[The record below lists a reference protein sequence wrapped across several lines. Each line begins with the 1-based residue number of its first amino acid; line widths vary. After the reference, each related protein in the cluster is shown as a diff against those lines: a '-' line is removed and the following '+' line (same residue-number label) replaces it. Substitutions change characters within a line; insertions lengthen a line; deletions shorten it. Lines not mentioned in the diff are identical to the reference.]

1 MERPRM
7 IDSAA
12 LNSAFEPTFVSEPRT
27 SPEYVAWRDP
37 VRAIA
42 KAAGEAIMR
51 VYASDFAIEHKADNS
66 PVTEADMAAHHVIV
80 AGLQALTPDIPIL
93 TEEGGLTAWAI
104 RQHWARYWLVDP
116 LDGTREFVKRNGEF
130 SVNIALIEAHQ
141 PVLGVVYAPATG
153 ADYAGVFGVGS
164 WRFTGDVGAPIK
176 VRRAGLEPIT
186 LALSRSHGSK
196 REQALMD
203 ALINP
208 VVIRCGSALKT
219 CLVAEGLADLYPR
232 FGPTSEWDTA
242 ASQCVLEAAG
252 GQMTTLTGERLTYN
266 RQESVLN
273 PSFLAFGAALP
284 LSLAQLAQI
293 AQ

>member
-1 MERPRM
+1 M
-7 IDSAA
+7 INTSGNLTPEHNAA
-12 LNSAFEPTFVSEPRT
+12 SGACPPPDFL
-27 SPEYVAWRDP
+27 AWRDP

-42 KAAGEAIMR
+42 QAAGEAIMR

-66 PVTEADMAAHHVIV
+66 PVTEADLAAHHVIV

-93 TEEGGLTAWAI
+93 TEEGGLPDWAV

-153 ADYAGVFGVGS
+153 LDYAGVFGVGS
-164 WRFTGDVGAPIK
+164 WRFIGEVRAPIR
-176 VRRAGLEPIT
+176 VRSAPLEPIT
-186 LALSRSHGSK
+186 LALSRSHGSR
-196 REQALMD
+196 REQALID
-203 ALINP
+203 ALTNP

-219 CLVAEGLADLYPR
+219 CLVAEGTADLYPR

-284 LSLAQLAQI
+284 LPLAQLAFI
-293 AQ
+293 AE

>member
-1 MERPRM
+1 MV
-7 IDSAA
+7 DSAEHLIPG
-12 LNSAFEPTFVSEPRT
+12 LNAASAAETLPDCL
-27 SPEYVAWRDP
+27 AWRDP

-42 KAAGEAIMR
+42 HAAGEAIMR
-51 VYASDFAIEHKADNS
+51 VYASDFTIEHKADNS

-93 TEEGGLTAWAI
+93 TEEGGLPDWTI

-153 ADYAGVFGVGS
+153 ADYAGVLGVGS
-164 WRFTGDVGAPIK
+164 WRFSAASPLPIRVRSPSLAPT
-176 VRRAGLEPIT
+176 T
-186 LALSRSHGSK
+186 LALSRSHGSR
-196 REQALMD
+196 REQALID

-219 CLVAEGLADLYPR
+219 CLVAEGIADLYPR

-252 GQMTTLTGERLTYN
+252 GQMTTLTGERLAYN
-266 RQESVLN
+266 RQDSVLN
-273 PSFLAFGAALP
+273 PSFLAFGVALP
-284 LSLAQLAQI
+284 LPLTQLAQI
-293 AQ
+293 AE

>member
-1 MERPRM
+1 MSNAEF
-7 IDSAA
+7 SCV
-12 LNSAFEPTFVSEPRT
+12 FEAG
-27 SPEYVAWRDP
+27 SPPDYLAWRDP

-42 KAAGEAIMR
+42 HAAGEAIVR
-51 VYASDFAIEHKADNS
+51 IYASDFAIEHKADNS
-66 PVTEADMAAHHVIV
+66 PVTEADMAAHHLIV

-93 TEEGGLTAWAI
+93 TEEGGLPDWAI

-130 SVNIALIEAHQ
+130 SVNIALIQNHQ

-153 ADYAGVFGVGS
+153 ADYAGVLGVGS
-164 WRFTGDVGAPIK
+164 WRFTGDAALPIK
-176 VRRAGLEPIT
+176 VRSVPLRPTT
-186 LALSRSHGSK
+186 LALSRSHGSR
-196 REQALMD
+196 REQLLID

-219 CLVAEGLADLYPR
+219 CLVAEGAADLYPR

-252 GQMTTLTGERLTYN
+252 GRMITLTGERLAYN
-266 RQESVLN
+266 QKDSVLN

-284 LSLAQLAQI
+284 LSLAQLARI
-293 AQ
+293 AE

>member
-1 MERPRM
+1 MV
-7 IDSAA
+7 DSAA
-12 LNSAFEPTFVSEPRT
+12 HLTLKLNAASAAGTPPDCL
-27 SPEYVAWRDP
+27 AWRDP
-37 VRAIA
+37 VRSIA
-42 KAAGEAIMR
+42 HAAGEAIMR

-80 AGLQALTPDIPIL
+80 AGLQALTPHIPIL
-93 TEEGGLTAWAI
+93 TEEGGLPDWAI

-153 ADYAGVFGVGS
+153 ADYAGVLGVGS
-164 WRFTGDVGAPIK
+164 WRFTREGCTSIK
-176 VRRAGLEPIT
+176 VRCAHLEPFT
-186 LALSRSHGSK
+186 LALSRSHGSR
-196 REQALMD
+196 REQALID
-203 ALINP
+203 AFINP

-219 CLVAEGLADLYPR
+219 CLVAEGVADLYPR

-252 GQMTTLTGERLTYN
+252 GQMTTLTGERLAYN
-266 RQESVLN
+266 RQDSVLN
-273 PSFLAFGAALP
+273 PSFLAFGGALP
-284 LSLAQLAQI
+284 LPLTQLAQI
-293 AQ
+293 AE